1 MRRLIALGTGV
12 ALLAACSAETGVDT
26 TSTTRAPTTTVEVA
40 TTTTPGPTTTTTM
53 TPSTTGVSDEP
64 VPQGSGCT
72 PGTDVLPDGTWYGL
86 VADFNT
92 DGISFDLACWFS
104 GDDAVV
110 AAAADGEESPPP
122 NDYYVRNHNDL
133 LRNLEVDASTPVTW
147 YPSGAPDD
155 VAEGTFAD
163 WTAHLA
169 EEEIWFG
176 VWVTITDGRVSEIE
190 EMWVP

>member
-1 MRRLIALGTGV
+1 MKSLIALGLAV
-12 ALLAACSAETGVDT
+12 ALLTACSGEADVVTTSSTQPTTTTSGQETT
-26 TSTTRAPTTTVEVA
+26 TSTSLTPTTTV
-40 TTTTPGPTTTTTM
+40 T
-53 TPSTTGVSDEP
+53 TTGVPEEA
-64 VPQGSGCT
+64 VPEGSGCT
-72 PGTDVLPDGTWYGL
+72 PGAGNLPDGNWYGL
-86 VADFNT
+86 VADFSA

-110 AAAADGEESPPP
+110 ASAADGEESPPP
-122 NDYYVRNHNDL
+122 NDYYVRNHNTL
-133 LRNLEVDASTPVTW
+133 LRSLEVDASTPVTW

-163 WTAHLA
+163 WTEHLA

-176 VWVTITDGRVSEIE
+176 IWVTITDGQVTEIE